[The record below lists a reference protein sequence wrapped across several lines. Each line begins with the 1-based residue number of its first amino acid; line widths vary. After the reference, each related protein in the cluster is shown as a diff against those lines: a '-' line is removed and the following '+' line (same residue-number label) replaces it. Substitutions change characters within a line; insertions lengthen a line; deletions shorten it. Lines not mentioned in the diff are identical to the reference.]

1 MAIYHLSVKSISRSA
16 GRSVVAAAAYRAGQ
30 ELTDERQGLT
40 HDYTRK
46 QGVEDAFIVA
56 PDGADWAQDR
66 NVLWNAAEAAEK
78 RKDAKTGREY
88 ELALPAE
95 LDAGAR
101 ATLARDFAREL
112 VTRYGV
118 VADVAI
124 HEPGREGDNRNHHA
138 HILTTTRTAGA
149 DGLGAKTRVLDVAST
164 ASAEIEHMRGVWARQ
179 VNMALERHQ
188 IEQRVDHRSF
198 ARQGEEQEPTRHMG
212 VSATALERQAA
223 RKVLDAEPVTDLGKQ
238 NAEIRERNR
247 VLEAARKAVEAAQE
261 LFSGLEK
268 KARLAVGLARK
279 IGQRMEQQREVE
291 RQRQELARQAEIRR
305 EMQRQQEIRAVEE
318 ARKAAELERQKQRQ
332 QELERGQS
340 RGLSRGRS
348 RNRGYDRGPDM
359 GF

>member
-1 MAIYHLSVKSISRSA
+1 M
-16 GRSVVAAAAYRAGQ
+16 AAAAYRAGQ
-30 ELTDERQGLT
+30 ELTDEWQGLT

-66 NVLWNAAEAAEK
+66 NALWNAAEAAEK

-101 ATLARDFAREL
+101 AALARDFACEL
-112 VTRYGV
+112 VERYGV

-149 DGLGAKTRVLDVAST
+149 EGLGAKTRVLDVAST

-179 VNMALERHQ
+179 VNTALERHQ
-188 IEQRVDHRSF
+188 VEQRVDHRSF
-198 ARQGEEQEPTRHMG
+198 ERQGKEQEPTRHMG
-212 VSATALERQAA
+212 VSATAMERQAA
-223 RKVLDAEPVTDLGKQ
+223 REIPGRDPVTDLGKQ

-247 VLEAARKAVEAAQE
+247 VLETARKAVEKAQE
-261 LFSGLEK
+261 LFSGIEK
-268 KARLAVGLARK
+268 RAKLAVGLARK
-279 IGQRMEQQREVE
+279 IGQRLEQERESE
-291 RQRQELARQAEIRR
+291 RQSRELVRQAEIRR
-305 EMQRQQEIRAVEE
+305 LQEIQRDKASQRG
-318 ARKAAELERQKQRQ
+318 ARYKQ
-332 QELERGQS
+332 GQS
-340 RGLSRGRS
+340 QVRPSGRS
-348 RNRGYDRGPDM
+348 
-359 GF
+359 

>member
-46 QGVEDAFIVA
+46 QGIEGAFIVA

-101 ATLARDFAREL
+101 KELARDFAAEL
-112 VTRYGV
+112 VKRYGV

-138 HILTTTRTAGA
+138 HILTTTRTAGE

-188 IEQRVDHRSF
+188 VEQRVDHRSF
-198 ARQGEEQEPTRHMG
+198 ERQGREQEPTRHMG
-212 VSATALERQAA
+212 VSATAMERQAA
-223 RKVLDAEPVTDLGKQ
+223 RDISGREPVTDLGKQ

-247 VLEAARKAVEAAQE
+247 VMETARKAVEKAQE
-261 LFSGLEK
+261 LFSGLVK

-279 IGQRMEQQREVE
+279 IGQRMEREREAE
-291 RQRQELARQAEIRR
+291 RQRKELALQAEIRR
-305 EMQRQQEIRAVEE
+305 QQDIRAAEE
-318 ARKAAELERQKQRQ
+318 ARKIADFDQKKQRE
-332 QELERGQS
+332 QEKILRFPS
-340 RGLSRGRS
+340 HGRS
-348 RNRGYDRGPDM
+348 SRRGI
-359 GF
+359 

>member
-1 MAIYHLSVKSISRSA
+1 VAIYHLSVKSISRSA

-66 NVLWNAAEAAEK
+66 NALWNAAEAAEK

-101 ATLARDFAREL
+101 KELARDFAREL
-112 VTRYGV
+112 VVRYGV

-138 HILTTTRTAGA
+138 HILTTTRTAGE
-149 DGLGAKTRVLDVAST
+149 DGLGGKTRVLDVASS
-164 ASAEIEHMRGVWARQ
+164 ASVEIEHMRGVWARQ

-188 IEQRVDHRSF
+188 VEQRVDHRSF
-198 ARQGEEQEPTRHMG
+198 ERQGKEQEPTRHMG

-223 RKVLDAEPVTDLGKQ
+223 RKIPGRDPVTDLGKQ
-238 NAEIRERNR
+238 NAEIRGRNR
-247 VLEAARKAVEAAQE
+247 VLETARKAVEKAQE

-268 KARLAVGLARK
+268 RAKLAVGLARK
-279 IGQRMEQQREVE
+279 IGQRMERERE
-291 RQRQELARQAEIRR
+291 AEIRR
-305 EMQRQQEIRAVEE
+305 QQDIRA
-318 ARKAAELERQKQRQ
+318 AEKDRQKQLAKEIEQPTFR
-332 QELERGQS
+332 
-340 RGLSRGRS
+340 RS
-348 RNRGYDRGPDM
+348 RDRGPSI

>member
-1 MAIYHLSVKSISRSA
+1 LAIYHLSVKSISRSA

-66 NVLWNAAEAAEK
+66 NALWNAAEAAEK

-101 ATLARDFAREL
+101 AALARDFAREL
-112 VTRYGV
+112 VDRYGV

-124 HEPGREGDNRNHHA
+124 HEPGLEGDNRNHHA

-149 DGLGAKTRVLDVAST
+149 EGLGAKTRVLDVAST

-179 VNMALERHQ
+179 VNTALERHQ
-188 IEQRVDHRSF
+188 VEQRVDHRSF
-198 ARQGEEQEPTRHMG
+198 ERQGKEQEPTLHMG

-223 RKVLDAEPVTDLGKQ
+223 REIPGREPVTDLGKQ

-247 VLEAARKAVEAAQE
+247 VLETARKAMEKAQE

-268 KARLAVGLARK
+268 RAKLAVGLARK
-279 IGQRMEQQREVE
+279 IGQRMEREREAE
-291 RQRQELARQAEIRR
+291 RQRKELARQAEIRR
-305 EMQRQQEIRAVEE
+305 EMQRQAELRAVEE
-318 ARKAAELERQKQRQ
+318 ARKDAELERQKQLAKKIEEPTFR
-332 QELERGQS
+332 
-340 RGLSRGRS
+340 RS
-348 RNRGYDRGPDM
+348 RDRGPSI

>member
-1 MAIYHLSVKSISRSA
+1 VAIYHLSVKSISRSA

-30 ELTDERQGLT
+30 ELTDERQGLM

-66 NVLWNAAEAAEK
+66 SVLWNAAEAAEK

-95 LDAGAR
+95 LV
-101 ATLARDFAREL
+101 E
-112 VTRYGV
+112 RYGV

-138 HILTTTRTAGA
+138 HILTTTRTAGV
-149 DGLGAKTRVLDVAST
+149 DGLGAKTRILDVAST

-179 VNMALERHQ
+179 VNTALERHQ
-188 IEQRVDHRSF
+188 VEQRVDHRSF
-198 ARQGEEQEPTRHMG
+198 EQQGKEQEPTRHMG
-212 VSATALERQAA
+212 VSATAMERQAA
-223 RKVLDAEPVTDLGKQ
+223 REIPGREPVTDLGKQ

-247 VLEAARKAVEAAQE
+247 VLETARKAVEKAQE

-268 KARLAVGLARK
+268 RAKLAVGLARK
-279 IGQRMEQQREVE
+279 IGQRMEREREAE
-291 RQRQELARQAEIRR
+291 RQRKELARQAEIRR
-305 EMQRQQEIRAVEE
+305 QQETRAAEE
-318 ARKAAELERQKQRQ
+318 ARKAAEMDRQKQLAKEIEQPKFR
-332 QELERGQS
+332 
-340 RGLSRGRS
+340 RS
-348 RNRGYDRGPDM
+348 RDRGPSI

>member
-66 NVLWNAAEAAEK
+66 NALWNAAEAAEK

-95 LDAGAR
+95 LDADAR
-101 ATLARDFAREL
+101 KELARDFAREL
-112 VTRYGV
+112 VERYGV

-138 HILTTTRTAGA
+138 HILTTTRTASE
-149 DGLGAKTRVLDVAST
+149 DGLGAKTRVLDVAAT
-164 ASAEIEHMRGVWARQ
+164 ASAEIEHMRGMWARQ
-179 VNMALERHQ
+179 VNTALERHQ
-188 IEQRVDHRSF
+188 VEQRVDHRSF
-198 ARQGEEQEPTRHMG
+198 ERQGKEQEPTRHMG
-212 VSATALERQAA
+212 VSATAMERQAA
-223 RKVLDAEPVTDLGKQ
+223 RKVLGREPVTDLGKQ

-247 VLEAARKAVEAAQE
+247 MLETARKAVEKAQE

-268 KARLAVGLARK
+268 RARLAVGLARK
-279 IGQRMEQQREVE
+279 IGQRMEREREAE
-291 RQRQELARQAEIRR
+291 RQRKELARQAEIRR
-305 EMQRQQEIRAVEE
+305 EMQRQQEIRAAEE

>member
-1 MAIYHLSVKSISRSA
+1 VAIYHLSVKSISRSA

-66 NVLWNAAEAAEK
+66 NALWNAAEAAEK

-101 ATLARDFAREL
+101 AALARDFAREL
-112 VTRYGV
+112 VERYGV

-138 HILTTTRTAGA
+138 HILTTTRTAGE

-179 VNMALERHQ
+179 VNTALERHQ
-188 IEQRVDHRSF
+188 VEQRVDHRSF
-198 ARQGEEQEPTRHMG
+198 ERQGKEQEPTLHMG

-223 RKVLDAEPVTDLGKQ
+223 REIPGRDPVTDLGKQ

-247 VLEAARKAVEAAQE
+247 VLETARKAVEKAQE
-261 LFSGLEK
+261 LFIGLERRAK
-268 KARLAVGLARK
+268 LVVGLARK
-279 IGQRMEQQREVE
+279 IGQRMEREREAE

-305 EMQRQQEIRAVEE
+305 EMQRQQEIRAAEE
-318 ARKAAELERQKQRQ
+318 ARKASDLEPNRPK
-332 QELERGQS
+332 
-340 RGLSRGRS
+340 GLSRGRS
-348 RNRGYDRGPDM
+348 RRSDRGYDPW
-359 GF
+359 

>member
-30 ELTDERQGLT
+30 ELTDERQGMT

-46 QGVEDAFIVA
+46 QGVKDAFIVA

-101 ATLARDFAREL
+101 KELARDFAAEL
-112 VTRYGV
+112 VERYGV

-138 HILTTTRTAGA
+138 HILTTTRAAGEG
-149 DGLGAKTRVLDVAST
+149 GLGAKTRILDVAST

-179 VNMALERHQ
+179 VNTALERHQ
-188 IEQRVDHRSF
+188 VEQRVDHRSF
-198 ARQGEEQEPTRHMG
+198 ERQGKEQEPTRHMG

-223 RKVLDAEPVTDLGKQ
+223 RE
-238 NAEIRERNR
+238 
-247 VLEAARKAVEAAQE
+247 
-261 LFSGLEK
+261 
-268 KARLAVGLARK
+268 
-279 IGQRMEQQREVE
+279 
-291 RQRQELARQAEIRR
+291 
-305 EMQRQQEIRAVEE
+305 
-318 ARKAAELERQKQRQ
+318 
-332 QELERGQS
+332 
-340 RGLSRGRS
+340 
-348 RNRGYDRGPDM
+348 
-359 GF
+359 

>member
-1 MAIYHLSVKSISRSA
+1 VAIYHLSVKSISRSA

-46 QGVEDAFIVA
+46 QGVEDAFIVV

-66 NVLWNAAEAAEK
+66 NALWNAAEAAEK

-95 LDAGAR
+95 LDADAR
-101 ATLARDFAREL
+101 KQLARDFAAEL
-112 VTRYGV
+112 VERYGV

-138 HILTTTRTAGA
+138 HILTTTRTAGE

-164 ASAEIEHMRGVWARQ
+164 ASTEIEHMRGVWARQ
-179 VNMALERHQ
+179 VNTALERHQ
-188 IEQRVDHRSF
+188 VEQRVDHRSF
-198 ARQGEEQEPTRHMG
+198 ERQGKEQEPTRHMG
-212 VSATALERQAA
+212 VSATAMERKAA
-223 RKVLDAEPVTDLGKQ
+223 REIPGREPVTDLGKQ
-238 NAEIRERNR
+238 NAEIRERNS
-247 VLEAARKAVEAAQE
+247 VLETARKAVEKAQE
-261 LFSGLEK
+261 LLSGLEK

-279 IGQRMEQQREVE
+279 IGQRMEREREAE
-291 RQRQELARQAEIRR
+291 RQRKELVRQAEIRR
-305 EMQRQQEIRAVEE
+305 EMQRQAELRAAEE
-318 ARKAAELERQKQRQ
+318 ARKAAEVERQKQCQKEAEQAR
-332 QELERGQS
+332 S

-348 RNRGYDRGPDM
+348 RGRDYDSGPGM

>member
-1 MAIYHLSVKSISRSA
+1 VAIYHLSVKSISRSA

-30 ELTDERQGLT
+30 ELIDERQGLT

-46 QGVEDAFIVA
+46 QGVEDAFIVT

-66 NVLWNAAEAAEK
+66 NTLWNAAEAAEK

-101 ATLARDFAREL
+101 KELARDFAREL
-112 VTRYGV
+112 VERYGV

-124 HEPGREGDNRNHHA
+124 HEPGRQGDNRNHHA
-138 HILTTTRTAGA
+138 HILTTTRTAGNE
-149 DGLGAKTRVLDVAST
+149 GLGAKTRVLDVAST

-188 IEQRVDHRSF
+188 VEQRVDHRSF
-198 ARQGEEQEPTRHMG
+198 ERQGKEQEPTRHMG

-223 RKVLDAEPVTDLGKQ
+223 REIPGQEPVTDLGKQ

-247 VLEAARKAVEAAQE
+247 VLETARKAVEKAQE

-268 KARLAVGLARK
+268 RARLAVGLARK
-279 IGQRMEQQREVE
+279 IGQRMERE
-291 RQRQELARQAEIRR
+291 RKELARQAEIRR
-305 EMQRQQEIRAVEE
+305 QQEIRAAEE
-318 ARKAAELERQKQRQ
+318 AGKATELERQKQRQ

-340 RGLSRGRS
+340 RGSSRGRS
-348 RNRGYDRGPDM
+348 RRRDYDRGPEM
-359 GF
+359 GG

>member
-1 MAIYHLSVKSISRSA
+1 MAIYHLSVKAISRSV

-66 NVLWNAAEAAEK
+66 NSLWNAAEAAEK

-101 ATLARDFAREL
+101 KELARDFAREL
-112 VTRYGV
+112 VARYGV

-149 DGLGAKTRVLDVAST
+149 EGLGAKTRVLDVAST

-188 IEQRVDHRSF
+188 VEQRVDHRSF
-198 ARQGEEQEPTRHMG
+198 ERQGKEQEPTRHMG
-212 VSATALERQAA
+212 VSATAMERQAA
-223 RKVLDAEPVTDLGKQ
+223 REIPGRKPVTDLGKQ

-247 VLEAARKAVEAAQE
+247 VLETARKAVEKAQE

-268 KARLAVGLARK
+268 RAKLAVGLARK
-279 IGQRMEQQREVE
+279 IGQRMEQQREAE

-305 EMQRQQEIRAVEE
+305 EMQRQQEIRAAEE

-340 RGLSRGRS
+340 HGLSRGRS
-348 RNRGYDRGPDM
+348 RTRGYDRGPGM
-359 GF
+359 SF

>member
-1 MAIYHLSVKSISRSA
+1 VAIYHLSVKAISRSV

-30 ELTDERQGLT
+30 ELTDKRQGLT

-56 PDGADWAQDR
+56 PAGADWAQDR
-66 NVLWNAAEAAEK
+66 NALWNAAEAAEK

-88 ELALPAE
+88 ELALPAK

-101 ATLARDFAREL
+101 KELARDFAREL
-112 VTRYGV
+112 VERYGV

-124 HEPGREGDNRNHHA
+124 HEPGREGDNRNHHV

-179 VNMALERHQ
+179 VNTALERHQ
-188 IEQRVDHRSF
+188 VEQRVDHRSF
-198 ARQGEEQEPTRHMG
+198 ERQGKEQEPTRHMG

-223 RKVLDAEPVTDLGKQ
+223 REIPGREPVTDLGKQ
-238 NAEIRERNR
+238 NTEIRERNR
-247 VLEAARKAVEAAQE
+247 VLETASKAVEKAQD

-268 KARLAVGLARK
+268 RANLAVGLARK
-279 IGQRMEQQREVE
+279 IGQRMEREREMEAE
-291 RQRQELARQAEIRR
+291 RQRKELARQAEIRR
-305 EMQRQQEIRAVEE
+305 QQDIRAAEE
-318 ARKAAELERQKQRQ
+318 SRKVAEKDHQKQFAKEIEQPTFR
-332 QELERGQS
+332 
-340 RGLSRGRS
+340 RS
-348 RNRGYDRGPDM
+348 RNRGPSL

>member
-1 MAIYHLSVKSISRSA
+1 MAIYHLSVKSISRST

-66 NVLWNAAEAAEK
+66 NALWNAAEAAEK

-95 LDAGAR
+95 LDADAR
-101 ATLARDFAREL
+101 KELARDFAAEL
-112 VTRYGV
+112 VERYGV

-179 VNMALERHQ
+179 VNTALERHQ
-188 IEQRVDHRSF
+188 VEQRVDHRSF
-198 ARQGEEQEPTRHMG
+198 ERQGKEQEPTRHMG
-212 VSATALERQAA
+212 VSATAMERQAT
-223 RKVLDAEPVTDLGKQ
+223 REIPGREPVTDLGKQ

-247 VLEAARKAVEAAQE
+247 VLETARKAVEKAQE
-261 LFSGLEK
+261 LFSDLEK
-268 KARLAVGLARK
+268 RARQAVGLARK
-279 IGQRMEQQREVE
+279 IGQRMEREREAE
-291 RQRQELARQAEIRR
+291 RQRKELARQAEIRR
-305 EMQRQQEIRAVEE
+305 QQDIRAAEE
-318 ARKAAELERQKQRQ
+318 ARKAAETAHNLKRTR
-332 QELERGQS
+332 
-340 RGLSRGRS
+340 SRGRGRS
-348 RNRGYDRGPDM
+348 CDRGYDPW
-359 GF
+359 

>member
-66 NVLWNAAEAAEK
+66 NALWNAAEAAEK

-95 LDAGAR
+95 LDADAR
-101 ATLARDFAREL
+101 KELARDFAAEL
-112 VTRYGV
+112 VERYGV

-124 HEPGREGDNRNHHA
+124 HEPGRQGDNRNHHV
-138 HILTTTRTAGA
+138 HILTTTRTAGKE
-149 DGLGAKTRVLDVAST
+149 GLGAKTRVLDVAST

-179 VNMALERHQ
+179 VNTALERHQ
-188 IEQRVDHRSF
+188 VEQRVDHRSF
-198 ARQGEEQEPTRHMG
+198 KRQGREEVPTLHMG

-223 RKVLDAEPVTDLGKQ
+223 REIPGRDPVTDLGKQ

-247 VLEAARKAVEAAQE
+247 A
-261 LFSGLEK
+261 
-268 KARLAVGLARK
+268 
-279 IGQRMEQQREVE
+279 
-291 RQRQELARQAEIRR
+291 
-305 EMQRQQEIRAVEE
+305 
-318 ARKAAELERQKQRQ
+318 
-332 QELERGQS
+332 
-340 RGLSRGRS
+340 
-348 RNRGYDRGPDM
+348 
-359 GF
+359 

>member
-1 MAIYHLSVKSISRSA
+1 MAIYHLSVKSISRSS
-16 GRSVVAAAAYRAGQ
+16 GRSVVAAAAYRSGVA
-30 ELTDERQGLT
+30 LTDERQGLT

-56 PDGADWAQDR
+56 PEGAVWVQDR
-66 NVLWNAAEAAEK
+66 NALWNAAEAAEK

-95 LDAGAR
+95 LDASAR
-101 ATLARDFAREL
+101 KLLAREFAAEL
-112 VTRYGV
+112 VERYGV

-138 HILTTTRTAGA
+138 HILTTTRTAGE

-188 IEQRVDHRSF
+188 VEQRVDHRSF
-198 ARQGEEQEPTRHMG
+198 ERQGKEQEPTRHMG
-212 VSATALERQAA
+212 VSATAMERQAA
-223 RKVLDAEPVTDLGKQ
+223 REIPGRKPVTDLGKQ

-247 VLEAARKAVEAAQE
+247 VLETARKAMEKAQE

-279 IGQRMEQQREVE
+279 IGQRMEREREAE
-291 RQRQELARQAEIRR
+291 RQRKELARQ
-305 EMQRQQEIRAVEE
+305 V
-318 ARKAAELERQKQRQ
+318 ELERQKQRQ
-332 QELERGQS
+332 QEAEQARS
-340 RGLSRGRS
+340 RGLSRGKS
-348 RNRGYDRGPDM
+348 RGRDYDGGPSIT
-359 GF
+359 

>member
-46 QGVEDAFIVA
+46 QGVEDEFIVA

-66 NVLWNAAEAAEK
+66 NALWNAAEAAEK

-88 ELALPAE
+88 ELALPVE

-101 ATLARDFAREL
+101 KELARDFAREL
-112 VTRYGV
+112 VERYGV

-179 VNMALERHQ
+179 VNTALERHQ
-188 IEQRVDHRSF
+188 VEQRVDHRSF
-198 ARQGEEQEPTRHMG
+198 ERQGKEQEPTWHMG
-212 VSATALERQAA
+212 VSATALERQAG
-223 RKVLDAEPVTDLGKQ
+223 REIPGRGPLTDLGKQ

-247 VLEAARKAVEAAQE
+247 ALETARKAVEKASA

-279 IGQRMEQQREVE
+279 IGQRMEREREAE
-291 RQRQELARQAEIRR
+291 RQRKELVRQAEIRR
-305 EMQRQQEIRAVEE
+305 QQDIRAAEE
-318 ARKAAELERQKQRQ
+318 ARKAADLERNRSK
-332 QELERGQS
+332 
-340 RGLSRGRS
+340 GLSRGRS
-348 RNRGYDRGPDM
+348 RRSDRGYDPW
-359 GF
+359 

>member
-30 ELTDERQGLT
+30 ELTDDRQGLT

-66 NVLWNAAEAAEK
+66 NALWNAAEAAEK

-95 LDAGAR
+95 LDADAR
-101 ATLARDFAREL
+101 KELARDFAREL
-112 VTRYGV
+112 VERYGV

-138 HILTTTRTAGA
+138 HILTTTRTVGE

-188 IEQRVDHRSF
+188 VEQRVDHRSF
-198 ARQGEEQEPTRHMG
+198 ERQGKEQEPTRHMG

-223 RKVLDAEPVTDLGKQ
+223 REIPGRDPVTDLGKQ
-238 NAEIRERNR
+238 NADIRERNR
-247 VLEAARKAVEAAQE
+247 VLETARKAVEKASA

-268 KARLAVGLARK
+268 KARQAVGLARK
-279 IGQRMEQQREVE
+279 IGQRMEQQREAE
-291 RQRQELARQAEIRR
+291 RQKQELARQAEIK
-305 EMQRQQEIRAVEE
+305 RQQDIRAVEQ
-318 ARKAAELERQKQRQ
+318 ERQKQLQ
-332 QELERGQS
+332 QELGRSLG
-340 RGLSRGRS
+340 RSRGRS
-348 RNRGYDRGPDM
+348 RGRDYDSGPDM

>member
-30 ELTDERQGLT
+30 ELTDERQGMT

-56 PDGADWAQDR
+56 PDGANWAQDR
-66 NVLWNAAEAAEK
+66 NALWNAAEAAEK

-101 ATLARDFAREL
+101 KELARDFAREL
-112 VTRYGV
+112 VERYGV

-138 HILTTTRTAGA
+138 HILTTTRTAGE

-179 VNMALERHQ
+179 VNTALERHQ
-188 IEQRVDHRSF
+188 VEQRVDHRSF
-198 ARQGEEQEPTRHMG
+198 ERQGREQEPTRHMG
-212 VSATALERQAA
+212 VSATAMERQAA
-223 RKVLDAEPVTDLGKQ
+223 REIPNREPVTDLGKQ

-247 VLEAARKAVEAAQE
+247 VLETARKAVEKAQE

-268 KARLAVGLARK
+268 RARLAVGLARK
-279 IGQRMEQQREVE
+279 IGQRMEREREAE
-291 RQRQELARQAEIRR
+291 RQRKELARQAEIRR
-305 EMQRQQEIRAVEE
+305 QQDIRAAEE
-318 ARKAAELERQKQRQ
+318 ARKAAEKDRQKQLAKEIGKPTFR
-332 QELERGQS
+332 
-340 RGLSRGRS
+340 RS
-348 RNRGYDRGPDM
+348 RDRGPSI

>member
-66 NVLWNAAEAAEK
+66 NALWNAAEAAEK

-101 ATLARDFAREL
+101 KELARDFAREL
-112 VTRYGV
+112 VARYEV

-164 ASAEIEHMRGVWARQ
+164 ASVEIEHMRGVWARQ

-188 IEQRVDHRSF
+188 VEQRVDHRSF
-198 ARQGEEQEPTRHMG
+198 ERQGKEQEPTRHMG

-223 RKVLDAEPVTDLGKQ
+223 REIPDRDPVTDLGKQ

-247 VLEAARKAVEAAQE
+247 VLETARKAVEKAQE

-268 KARLAVGLARK
+268 KARQAIGLARK
-279 IGQRMEQQREVE
+279 IGQRMERQREAE
-291 RQRQELARQAEIRR
+291 RQRQERVHQAEIRR
-305 EMQRQQEIRAVEE
+305 EMQRQAEQRAAEE
-318 ARKAAELERQKQRQ
+318 ARKAAEMERQKQDE
-332 QELERGQS
+332 ELMFVWSHGRGG
-340 RGLSRGRS
+340 RGHDS
-348 RNRGYDRGPDM
+348 GPKM

>member
-30 ELTDERQGLT
+30 ELTDDRQGLT

-56 PDGADWAQDR
+56 PDGADWAHDR
-66 NVLWNAAEAAEK
+66 NALWNAAEAAEK

-101 ATLARDFAREL
+101 KELARDFAREL

-138 HILTTTRTAGA
+138 HILTTTRTVGA
-149 DGLGAKTRVLDVAST
+149 EGLGTKTRVLDVAST

-179 VNMALERHQ
+179 VNTALERHQ
-188 IEQRVDHRSF
+188 VEQRVDHRSF
-198 ARQGEEQEPTRHMG
+198 ERQGKEQEPTRHMG
-212 VSATALERQAA
+212 VSATAMERQAV
-223 RKVLDAEPVTDLGKQ
+223 RKIPGRKPVTDIGKQ

-247 VLEAARKAVEAAQE
+247 ILETARKAVEKASA

-268 KARLAVGLARK
+268 RARLAVGLARK
-279 IGQRMEQQREVE
+279 IGQRMEREREAE
-291 RQRQELARQAEIRR
+291 RQRKELARQAEIRR
-305 EMQRQQEIRAVEE
+305 QQDIRAAEE
-318 ARKAAELERQKQRQ
+318 SRKAAEKDRQKQLAKETEQPTFR
-332 QELERGQS
+332 
-340 RGLSRGRS
+340 RS
-348 RNRGYDRGPDM
+348 RDRGPSI

>member
-30 ELTDERQGLT
+30 ELTDERQGMT

-56 PDGADWAQDR
+56 PDGANWAQDR
-66 NVLWNAAEAAEK
+66 NALWNAAEAAEK

-101 ATLARDFAREL
+101 KELARDFAREL
-112 VTRYGV
+112 VERYGV

-138 HILTTTRTAGA
+138 HILTTTRTAGV

-179 VNMALERHQ
+179 VNMALERQ
-188 IEQRVDHRSF
+188 QVEQRVDHRSF
-198 ARQGEEQEPTRHMG
+198 ERQGKEQEPTRHMG

-223 RKVLDAEPVTDLGKQ
+223 REIPGREPVTDLGKQ
-238 NAEIRERNR
+238 NAEIHKRNR
-247 VLEAARKAVEAAQE
+247 VLETARKAVEKAQE

-268 KARLAVGLARK
+268 KARQAVGLARK
-279 IGQRMEQQREVE
+279 IGQRMEQEREAE
-291 RQRQELARQAEIRR
+291 RQRKELARQAEIK
-305 EMQRQQEIRAVEE
+305 RQQDIRAAEE
-318 ARKAAELERQKQRQ
+318 ARKTAEMERQKQRQ
-332 QELERGQS
+332 QELGRSFG
-340 RGLSRGRS
+340 RSRGRS
-348 RNRGYDRGPDM
+348 KGRDYDSGPDI